1 MGGIEKLQFE
11 HAYSMSMSMHIL
23 DLGVK
28 KCFSEIL
35 SKFHEKTRSR
45 SGDIKN
51 FPPDVHEPF
60 PLPIYGRSVK

>member
-1 MGGIEKLQFE
+1 
-11 HAYSMSMSMHIL
+11 MSMHIL

-51 FPPDVHEPF
+51 FRPDVHEPF